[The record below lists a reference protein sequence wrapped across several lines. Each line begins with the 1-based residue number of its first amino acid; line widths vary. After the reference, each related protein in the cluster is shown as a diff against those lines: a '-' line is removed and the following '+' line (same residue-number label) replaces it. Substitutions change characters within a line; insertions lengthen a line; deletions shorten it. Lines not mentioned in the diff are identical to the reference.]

1 MSKKFDKRKKVVYDL
16 ICDDL
21 YTPMKFKELAMLL
34 RVAKEDRD
42 ELRQILEAL
51 EQEGKYIFP
60 KRGKYCRGHAK
71 RLTGVFRASLKGFG
85 FVVLDEGDSEDV
97 FIGGRNDTC
106 GAFDRRIMLR
116 SYLQKNRKEEAVKER
131 S

>member
-51 EQEGKYIFP
+51 EQEGKIYLS

-85 FVVLDEGDSEDV
+85 FVVTKEIQRMYSSVRMIPVVHLTE
-97 FIGGRNDTC
+97 
-106 GAFDRRIMLR
+106 IMLR